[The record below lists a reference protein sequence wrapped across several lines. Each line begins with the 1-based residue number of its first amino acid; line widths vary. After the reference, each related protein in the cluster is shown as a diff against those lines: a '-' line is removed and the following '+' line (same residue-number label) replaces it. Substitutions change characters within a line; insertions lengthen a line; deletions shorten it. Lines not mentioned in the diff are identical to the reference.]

1 MASEWQ
7 LDLIDGKT
15 EILNLGAEAR
25 FARTDVEGMY
35 QEYGDKV
42 RVLKACAANE
52 RVTIAD
58 VINVFPSEPLPPN
71 HPETPYAFQRL
82 SAVPCEI
89 LADEEAVRD
98 FVRKQR

>member
-1 MASEWQ
+1 
-7 LDLIDGKT
+7 
-15 EILNLGAEAR
+15 LNLGAEAC
-25 FARTDVEGMY
+25 FARADVKGMY
-35 QEYGDKV
+35 QEYGDRV
-42 RVLKACAANE
+42 RVLKAYAANE

-71 HPETPYAFQRL
+71 RPETPYAFQRL

>member
-1 MASEWQ
+1 M
-7 LDLIDGKT
+7 
-15 EILNLGAEAR
+15 
-25 FARTDVEGMY
+25 
-35 QEYGDKV
+35 
-42 RVLKACAANE
+42 
-52 RVTIAD
+52 
-58 VINVFPSEPLPPN
+58 INVFLSEPLPPN

>member
-1 MASEWQ
+1 VASEWQ

-15 EILNLGAEAR
+15 EILNLGAKAC
-25 FARTDVEGMY
+25 FARTDVKGMY

-42 RVLKACAANE
+42 SVLKAYAGHE

-71 HPETPYAFQRL
+71 RPEPSAFQRL
-82 SAVPCEI
+82 SAVLCEI
-89 LADEEAVRD
+89 LAEEEAVRD

>member
-1 MASEWQ
+1 VASEWQ

-15 EILNLGAEAR
+15 EILNLGAEAC
-25 FARTDVEGMY
+25 FARTDVKGMY

-42 RVLKACAANE
+42 SVLKAHAAHE

-71 HPETPYAFQRL
+71 RPKPYAFQRL
-82 SAVPCEI
+82 SAVLCEI
-89 LADEEAVRD
+89 LAEEEAVRD